1 MANLSERVIHH
12 VNLVPSLSEVR
23 SELSV
28 VNVYLNWIKATV
40 LFRQGTSTF
49 WVTPDGRTLELE
61 ISPREDGWQIVL
73 LE

>member
-1 MANLSERVIHH
+1 MASLSERVIHH
-12 VNLVPSLSEVR
+12 VTLVSSLSEVR
-23 SELSV
+23 EELSI
-28 VNVYLNWIKATV
+28 VNAYLNWIKAST
-40 LFRQGTSTF
+40 LFCQGTSTF